1 MHVALWYYLLFVL
14 PRLQKSIFFFVSF
27 FFFPIGPGNFSI
39 LLKAL
44 GTRIRVACKF
54 FFLVVCARSYVNG
67 TYGDSGLLPLWLVLI
82 ILLLIIII
90 NPHCP
95 RLLAVV
101 MILFFIINLS
111 PNIKNNPGGGLGCYT
126 IYNVVFISSKKK
138 KKETTCILYIYIY
151 HLNVGTIKG
160 GMATT
165 STILAS
171 R

>member
-1 MHVALWYYLLFVL
+1 
-14 PRLQKSIFFFVSF
+14 
-27 FFFPIGPGNFSI
+27 
-39 LLKAL
+39 
-44 GTRIRVACKF
+44 
-54 FFLVVCARSYVNG
+54 
-67 TYGDSGLLPLWLVLI
+67 
-82 ILLLIIII
+82 
-90 NPHCP
+90 
-95 RLLAVV
+95 

-111 PNIKNNPGGGLGCYT
+111 PNIKNNHGGGLGCYT

-138 KKETTCILYIYIY
+138 KKKKKKETTCILYIY